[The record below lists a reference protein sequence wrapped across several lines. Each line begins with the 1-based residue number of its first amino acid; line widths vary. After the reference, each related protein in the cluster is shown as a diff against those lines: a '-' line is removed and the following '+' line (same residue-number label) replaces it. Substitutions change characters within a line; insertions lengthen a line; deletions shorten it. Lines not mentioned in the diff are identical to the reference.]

1 MIYRNQERRRKEA
14 EALNIHVMGTSKRVL
29 GPEHP
34 DTLSTISDLAS
45 TYFNRETAAKTEE
58 PKTQELLRKAEELL
72 ISMDNVVAT
81 YKG

>member
-1 MIYRNQERRRKEA
+1 MIYRNQEGGRKEA
-14 EALNIHVMGTSKRVL
+14 EELNIHVMGMSKRVL

-34 DTLSTISDLAS
+34 DTLRTIIDLAS
-45 TYFNRETAAKTEE
+45 TYFNQGTAVKIEE

-72 ISMDNVVAT
+72 VSMDNVVAR